1 MQASV
6 VTKPRDPDASPA
18 ELTPE
23 TRETAA
29 RLGAL
34 LRYVFL
40 FDQGEHLRAIE
51 ESGLTMTQF
60 KGLLILRHREG
71 AQPVGELAE
80 ALGLSVAA
88 VSRAVEALVKRRLV
102 TRAADEVDRRVRRVA
117 ISAKGEALANALIA
131 TRLAG
136 LEGFAA
142 SLTAAQRRK
151 LDAAVA
157 SLFDRDEIAAAYKQ
171 LKAVGK

>member
-1 MQASV
+1 MQRKDKAAAGSA
-6 VTKPRDPDASPA
+6 RD
-18 ELTPE
+18 
-23 TRETAA
+23 TAA

-51 ESGLTMTQF
+51 QSGLTVTQF
-60 KGLLILRHREG
+60 KGLLILRTGEG
-71 AQPVGELAE
+71 TTRPVGELAE

-88 VSRAVEALVKRRLV
+88 VSRAVEGLVKRKLV
-102 TRAADEVDRRVRRVA
+102 TRVEDEKDRRVRLVA
-117 ISAKGEALANALIA
+117 ISPKGEALANELIA

-136 LEGFAA
+136 LEGFAE

-151 LDAAVA
+151 IDAAVE
-157 SLFDRDEIAAAYKQ
+157 SLFDREEITAAYKQ
-171 LKAVGK
+171 LKAVRK